1 MIALSCRVRVQR
13 AAEEAGTPGDPWR
26 SVLAAVM
33 RWAELRV
40 GGRREDR
47 YALLVAEVEQ
57 RNAADLLRAAG
68 WCP

>member
-1 MIALSCRVRVQR
+1 MSGRLCGACSHR
-13 AAEEAGTPGDPWR
+13 AVEEAGTPGDPWR

-40 GGRREDR
+40 GDRREDR
-47 YALLVAEVEQ
+47 YALIVAEVEQ

>member
-1 MIALSCRVRVQR
+1 MIARPCDACVQR
-13 AAEEAGTPGDPWR
+13 AADEAGATGEPWR
-26 SVLAAVM
+26 SVLAAVV

-40 GGRREDR
+40 RNRDEDR
-47 YALLVAEVEQ
+47 YALIVAEVER